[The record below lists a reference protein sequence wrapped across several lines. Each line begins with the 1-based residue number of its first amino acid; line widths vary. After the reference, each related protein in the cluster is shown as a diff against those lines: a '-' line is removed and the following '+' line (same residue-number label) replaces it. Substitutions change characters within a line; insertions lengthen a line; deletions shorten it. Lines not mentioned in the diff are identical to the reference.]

1 MTFNIGKLMFDMTQK
16 LIDQLDDKS
25 LCKLVRMDRNI
36 EMPALTIVNI
46 PY

>member
-1 MTFNIGKLMFDMTQK
+1 MTFNIGKLMFDMTPK
-16 LIDQLDDKS
+16 LIDRLDDKS

-36 EMPALTIVNI
+36 EMSALTIVNI